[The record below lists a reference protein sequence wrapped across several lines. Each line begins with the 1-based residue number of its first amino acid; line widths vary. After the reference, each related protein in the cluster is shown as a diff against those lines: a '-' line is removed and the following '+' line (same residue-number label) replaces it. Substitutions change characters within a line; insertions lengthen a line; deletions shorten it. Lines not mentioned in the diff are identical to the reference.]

1 MTARVV
7 LLHPDELPGV
17 VDKIMEIET
26 SSFSVPWKADDFRI
40 SAERGTVAASFGED
54 DSLLGYGCSFSV
66 EDEAEITNLA
76 VAAGERRRGIGG
88 GLLDRLIGN
97 AERSGVKR
105 IYLEVRES
113 NDAAIA
119 LYSSRGFYKIG
130 CRRGYYR
137 LPKEDAVLM
146 MKEINP

>member
-26 SSFSVPWKADDFRI
+26 SSFSVPWKADDFKI
-40 SAERGTVAASFGED
+40 SADRGTVAASFGED
-54 DSLLGYGCSFSV
+54 GSLLGYGCSFSV

-76 VAAGERRRGIGG
+76 VVAVERRRGIGG
-88 GLLDRLIGN
+88 ELLDRLIGN
-97 AERSGVKR
+97 AKESGVRR

-113 NDAAIA
+113 NGAAIS
-119 LYSSRGFYKIG
+119 LYSSRGFCKIG
-130 CRRGYYR
+130 CRCGYYR
-137 LPKEDAVLM
+137 LPKEDALLM
-146 MKEINP
+146 MLEV